1 VADPRTSSVVV
12 TASKDLMD
20 QIGAMVEQLD
30 VDSTKVQH
38 VHVFHLDNADAQ
50 EVMPVLQ
57 SMFQKNNSSPNNNS
71 STQTSPLMS
80 RTQQN
85 ESSSTSGTSSTSSG
99 LGGNSRNLGGSSTPQ
114 F

>member
-1 VADPRTSSVVV
+1 
-12 TASKDLMD
+12 
-20 QIGAMVEQLD
+20 

-85 ESSSTSGTSSTSSG
+85 QSSSSSSSSTTSG
-99 LGGNSRNLGGSSTPQ
+99 LGGNSRSLGGSSTPQ